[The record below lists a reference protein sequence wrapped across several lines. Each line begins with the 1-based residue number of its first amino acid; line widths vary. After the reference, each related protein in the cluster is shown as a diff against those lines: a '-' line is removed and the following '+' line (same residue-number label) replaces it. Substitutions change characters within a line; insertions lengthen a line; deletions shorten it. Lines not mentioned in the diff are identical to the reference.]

1 MAGYSLCW
9 RSPRHDAAQQASN
22 APALSTPS
30 ASQGAGASKTTPV
43 SCPLPVEMENSLCLE
58 DPSVV
63 WALMGVT
70 SAAGQD
76 CSLLRAHSSPFEV
89 TDGRPVVKRW
99 RTMHIIAHFSNSVSL
114 HMYWQVNG
122 YDKIRGGNSLTAA
135 SWTLLA
141 CLRSGDQQSV
151 SRAGNINSRNNTFLP
166 LLKCRFM
173 SGMFL
178 SGL

>member
-1 MAGYSLCW
+1 MPPSFSSFSSPGGLRFQNCFPVPSHWGELCF
-9 RSPRHDAAQQASN
+9 
-22 APALSTPS
+22 
-30 ASQGAGASKTTPV
+30 G
-43 SCPLPVEMENSLCLE
+43 
-58 DPSVV
+58 DPSVL
-63 WALMGVT
+63 WALMGV
-70 SAAGQD
+70 SSAGQD
-76 CSLLRAHSSPFEV
+76 CSVQLAHSSPFEL
-89 TDGRPVVKRW
+89 TGRPVVKRW
-99 RTMHIIAHFSNSVSL
+99 RTMHIIAHFCGRVSL

-151 SRAGNINSRNNTFLP
+151 SRAGNINYRDNTFLP

-178 SGL
+178 SGP

>member
-1 MAGYSLCW
+1 MQW
-9 RSPRHDAAQQASN
+9 QPTAQQAAN
-22 APALSTPS
+22 ASLLLLLQQPGGPS
-30 ASQGAGASKTTPV
+30 LLKPFCFPV
-43 SCPLPVEMENSLCLE
+43 PSHWGELCFG
-58 DPSVV
+58 DPSVL
-63 WALMGVT
+63 WALMGV
-70 SAAGQD
+70 SSAGQD
-76 CSLLRAHSSPFEV
+76 CSVQLAHSSPFEL
-89 TDGRPVVKRW
+89 TGRPVVKRW
-99 RTMHIIAHFSNSVSL
+99 RTMHIIAHFCGRVSL

-151 SRAGNINSRNNTFLP
+151 SRAGNINYRDNTFLP

-178 SGL
+178 SGP